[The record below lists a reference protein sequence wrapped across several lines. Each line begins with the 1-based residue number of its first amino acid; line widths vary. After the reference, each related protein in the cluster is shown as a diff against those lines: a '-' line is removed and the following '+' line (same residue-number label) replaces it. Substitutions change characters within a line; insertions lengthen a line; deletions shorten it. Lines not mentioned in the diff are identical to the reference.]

1 MSSVL
6 SIETKKIKWFPLLLA
21 ILLVPLL
28 ANVFGTINYLGN
40 RQVLHHEWESLF
52 TQVGL
57 FYFSFF
63 FVPLIGIIVGIL
75 WNTEHR
81 AGLNFIRLSSITHS
95 RFILCKNLLAFILI
109 SVAQTYFFL
118 SFFLCGKLI
127 CHFGTLDLTIYLYY
141 LLASILFSI
150 PAICV
155 FSALSIRMK
164 TLGGVTILSVA
175 ISIMG
180 FLTCAQTVIPHLE
193 KIFALNNLAYDMNH
207 FTQLSPSDFLITLLL
222 AIVETTVAYGF
233 SLKFLQYDE

>member
-40 RQVLHHEWESLF
+40 RQTLHHEWESLF

-63 FVPLIGIIVGIL
+63 FVPLIAIIVGIL

-95 RFILCKNLLAFILI
+95 RFILCKNLLAFVLI
-109 SVAQTYFFL
+109 SIAQTYFFL
-118 SFFLCGKLI
+118 SFYLCGKFA

-141 LLASILFSI
+141 LLASI
-150 PAICV
+150 
-155 FSALSIRMK
+155 RMK
-164 TLGGVTILSVA
+164 SLGGVTILSVA

-207 FTQLSPSDFLITLLL
+207 FTQLSPGDFLITLLL

-233 SLKFLQYDE
+233 SKTFLQYDE